1 METSENNNMSE
12 LDILKEQYEV
22 LKEKFSEQ
30 EIVNERLLKAAVK
43 SKTDFFTRF
52 RKQEVILYPLATI
65 IAVIFFLS
73 YKVSPLVV
81 VAFVALMAVCLWYE
95 LRLTR
100 DIHNK
105 AVENCDLST
114 LLHNTLKAKRRFR
127 IYYLVVAIVTAVFF
141 MVFLFAIFHQHYI
154 SQSHFA
160 DHLAIGVF
168 LIVAILVFG
177 YFEINHRLNGIVRQ
191 IESPDDD
198 SDHSF
203 FADEGFAKHLRI
215 FGIFGFASFFFG
227 VITLLLKLPEGA
239 ILRLIGVICLAVFA
253 VLLML
258 FMHKQKRWNWL
269 ATLAGIVL
277 LLATDLFIWV
287 AASEWSFKREN
298 IYERLENDT
307 TIAGTLAIWEVKTN
321 EADAPVWKRC
331 AIKDTTEVM
340 AALPTSDS
348 VVYCWG
354 MADPN
359 DSICLYALRKTTP
372 SGPALNNRVLGNK
385 PIVKQSYVQNN
396 TVIFDMTEAAA
407 AQFHLITQKGSTSE
421 KPYYIAVVVG
431 NVAYYVPRVFA
442 AVSTGSCNITA
453 DFTEEEALA
462 LAREVV
468 RN

>member
-1 METSENNNMSE
+1 MSE
-12 LDILKEQYEV
+12 LDILKEQYDV
-22 LKEKFSEQ
+22 LKEKFSQQ

-65 IAVIFFLS
+65 IGVMALLS
-73 YKVSPLVV
+73 CKVSLLIVF
-81 VAFVALMAVCLWYE
+81 AFVAVMAVCLWYE

-114 LLHNTLKAKRRFR
+114 LLHNTQKAKRRFKT
-127 IYYLVVAIVTAVFF
+127 YYLVVAIVTVVFF
-141 MVFLFAIFHQHYI
+141 MVFLFAILHQHVDYFESYI

-191 IESPDDD
+191 IENPDDNID
-198 SDHSF
+198 NSF
-203 FADEGFAKHLRI
+203 FSDEGFAKHLRI
-215 FGIFGFASFFFG
+215 FGIFGFASFCLG

-287 AASEWSFKREN
+287 AASEWPYKREN
-298 IYERLENDT
+298 IYKRLENDT

-331 AIKDTTEVM
+331 AVKDTAEVM

-354 MADPN
+354 KSDPN

-385 PIVKQSYVQNN
+385 PIVTQSYIQDNMVM
-396 TVIFDMTEAAA
+396 FDMTEAAA
-407 AQFHLITQKGSTSE
+407 AQFHLLTQKGASSE

-431 NVAYYVPRVFA
+431 DVAYYVPRVFA
-442 AVSTGSCNITA
+442 AISTGYCNISA
-453 DFTEEEALA
+453 DFTEDEALA

-468 RN
+468 KN